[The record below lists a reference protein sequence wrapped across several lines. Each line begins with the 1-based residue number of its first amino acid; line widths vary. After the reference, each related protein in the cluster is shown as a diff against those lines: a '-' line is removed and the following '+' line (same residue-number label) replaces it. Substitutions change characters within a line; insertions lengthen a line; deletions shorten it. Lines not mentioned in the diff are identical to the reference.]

1 MLPLVSGTKCRL
13 LSINQTITHQF
24 CPILTRP
31 ILWVALPPLV
41 RSTHHSHY
49 PLPVHSHSRLKTFLF
64 SKSFPPSLSS
74 SGLTPRIPW
83 TVYWYFWAYPFL
95 LFSFSVFHF
104 LCFWCRAELNWLM
117 SAFERTLKIVY
128 RIVSY
133 HTFNVTFF
141 TGSFVYSRATII
153 TDELLMNF

>member
-49 PLPVHSHSRLKTFLF
+49 PLPVHSFIPDLK
-64 SKSFPPSLSS
+64 P
-74 SGLTPRIPW
+74 
-83 TVYWYFWAYPFL
+83 
-95 LFSFSVFHF
+95 SFSPNPSHLPFFRTDSTDSLNCLLILTEHILFYFLVFHF

-128 RIVSY
+128 CIVSY

-141 TGSFVYSRATII
+141 TASFVYSRATII